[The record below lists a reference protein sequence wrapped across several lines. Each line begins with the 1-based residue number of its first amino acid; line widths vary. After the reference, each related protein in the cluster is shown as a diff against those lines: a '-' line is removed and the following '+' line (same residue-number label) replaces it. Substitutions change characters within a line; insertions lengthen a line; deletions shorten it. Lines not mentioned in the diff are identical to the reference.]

1 MIKFAKKNKGGWNHK
16 KKFKND
22 PKWKFVKAKKI
33 ATKRIMIEFDR
44 KRKKKAKGEIAKHNQ
59 F

>member
-1 MIKFAKKNKGGWNHK
+1 LLKKTKEGEIIK
-16 KKFKND
+16 KKIKND

-44 KRKKKAKGEIAKHNQ
+44 KKKSKGGWNCKT
-59 F
+59 